1 MENQI
6 TVNNYKELL
15 SPGIKNNPSRF
26 LELLE
31 CLDSSAPNRET
42 ALIIKKAMDIQKDSV
57 VWFLLK
63 KSFRLAAFKLK
74 GTAFKISLAGLEK
87 LLHSPDRLDDLALAI
102 TSVNQAEAF
111 LASDYFKTANWKEY
125 PTQVLPC
132 FCVFFKNYGNS
143 QDCEDLLELTRHP
156 NPIVIAAAVEA
167 IKKLDTGSM
176 RSIIAPLIQKNAEQ
190 KDLAAIE
197 SLYATNVNYD
207 SSNISNESKE
217 YYVENHKLIL
227 DTLKNSDSER
237 EITRILR
244 LIKKYGTEEDAEAV
258 KPFLTNDK
266 PDIVRASIKV
276 LEKLDTEYL
285 CVYLPQLLQDK
296 NSKVRLTAT
305 KAFQSIDK
313 DRVANMVISLLKSL
327 NVKQRSLGIT
337 TAMLVD
343 FESIREPLLNSFA
356 KENSEELLENIGLVL
371 AANPYRELVRDAYF
385 AHRSSKTLLKKQR
398 EKIIDLLSEK
408 VSALLGGNPWPKELI
423 AEAKTIYEDY
433 AKNSKPIPQE
443 TEEKQNK
450 VRVDPNASKPSGFYK
465 NLKPLPKIESE
476 SVATN
481 TASEKSDVSLLE
493 KLGLKGLSI
502 KSFAIILFFGLG
514 AIFWGIFIV
523 VLIMKMF

>member
-31 CLDSSAPNRET
+31 CLDSSAPTRET

-190 KDLAAIE
+190 KDQAAIE

-217 YYVENHKLIL
+217 YYVENHKLI
-227 DTLKNSDSER
+227 E
-237 EITRILR
+237 
-244 LIKKYGTEEDAEAV
+244 
-258 KPFLTNDK
+258 LT
-266 PDIVRASIKV
+266 
-276 LEKLDTEYL
+276 
-285 CVYLPQLLQDK
+285 
-296 NSKVRLTAT
+296 
-305 KAFQSIDK
+305 
-313 DRVANMVISLLKSL
+313 
-327 NVKQRSLGIT
+327 
-337 TAMLVD
+337 
-343 FESIREPLLNSFA
+343 
-356 KENSEELLENIGLVL
+356 
-371 AANPYRELVRDAYF
+371 
-385 AHRSSKTLLKKQR
+385 
-398 EKIIDLLSEK
+398 
-408 VSALLGGNPWPKELI
+408 
-423 AEAKTIYEDY
+423 
-433 AKNSKPIPQE
+433 
-443 TEEKQNK
+443 
-450 VRVDPNASKPSGFYK
+450 
-465 NLKPLPKIESE
+465 
-476 SVATN
+476 
-481 TASEKSDVSLLE
+481 
-493 KLGLKGLSI
+493 
-502 KSFAIILFFGLG
+502 
-514 AIFWGIFIV
+514 
-523 VLIMKMF
+523 

>member
-6 TVNNYKELL
+6 GINNYKELL
-15 SPGIKNNPSRF
+15 SPEIKNNPSRF
-26 LELLE
+26 LELME
-31 CLDSSAPNRET
+31 NIDSSTPTRES
-42 ALIIKKAMDIQKDSV
+42 ALILKKAMELQKDSV
-57 VWFLLK
+57 LWFLLK

-125 PTQVLPC
+125 PTQILPC

-156 NPIVIAAAVEA
+156 NPVVIAAAVEA

-190 KDLAAIE
+190 KGSEAIE

-244 LIKKYGTEEDAEAV
+244 LVKKYGNEEDAEAV
-258 KPFLTNDK
+258 KPFLINDK
-266 PDIVRASIKV
+266 PDIVRAAIKV
-276 LEKLDTEYL
+276 LEKLDSEYL
-285 CVYLPQLLQDK
+285 CIYLPQLLQDK

-313 DRVANMVISLLKSL
+313 DSIANMVISLLKSL
-327 NVKQRSLGIT
+327 NVKQRTLGIT
-337 TAMLVD
+337 TAMLMD
-343 FESIREPLLNSFA
+343 FERIREPLLNLFS
-356 KENSEELLENIGLVL
+356 KENNEELLEKIGLVL

-385 AHRSSKTLLKKQR
+385 AHKASKTLLKKQR
-398 EKIIDLLSEK
+398 EKIIELLSEK
-408 VSALLGGNPWPKELI
+408 VSSLLGGNPWPKELI
-423 AEAKTIYEDY
+423 EEAKKIYEDY
-433 AKNSKPIPQE
+433 TKNAKPVAQE
-443 TEEKQNK
+443 TVEQEDKTK
-450 VRVDPNASKPSGFYK
+450 VDPNASKAQGFYK
-465 NLKPLPKIESE
+465 NLKPLPKIDSDIKALNP
-476 SVATN
+476 SV
-481 TASEKSDVSLLE
+481 EKSDESLIA

-502 KSFAIILFFGLG
+502 KSFAIILFFLSG
-514 AIFWGIFIV
+514 AILWGILLV
-523 VLIMKMF
+523 VVIMKMF